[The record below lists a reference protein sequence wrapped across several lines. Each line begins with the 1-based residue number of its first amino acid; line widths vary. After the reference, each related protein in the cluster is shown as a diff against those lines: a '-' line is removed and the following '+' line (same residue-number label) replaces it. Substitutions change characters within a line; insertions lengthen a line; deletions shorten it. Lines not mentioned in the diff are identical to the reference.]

1 MGFIERIMSFATNAN
16 ASADATAGEEK
27 TSKANLRSPVEES
40 LLARLHQASDQSYDT
55 GEAQGDPAPLRL
67 HLRFIGTVQGVGFRW
82 TNQGIANQLSLAGW
96 VRNND
101 DGSVEMEIQGPPA
114 AIAAHLDAVHAYYHR
129 FNNRIWL
136 DEELECTPQADGNK
150 FEVRY

>member
-1 MGFIERIMSFATNAN
+1 MGFIERIMSL
-16 ASADATAGEEK
+16 ASSNGAEDPGKA
-27 TSKANLRSPVEES
+27 SKADLRSPVEDG
-40 LLARLHQASDQSYDT
+40 LLARLRQASDMSCDT
-55 GEAQGDPAPLRL
+55 GQAQSDPEPLRL

-82 TNQGIANQLSLAGW
+82 TNQGIANQLKLTGW

-114 AIAAHLDAVHAYYHR
+114 AIAAHLDAVHAYYRR

-136 DEELECTPQADGNK
+136 DEESTRTPLLSDNEFA
-150 FEVRY
+150 VRY

>member
-1 MGFIERIMSFATNAN
+1 MGFFERIMSFAAN
-16 ASADATAGEEK
+16 GGADDGEA
-27 TSKANLRSPVEES
+27 SKADLRSPVEED
-40 LLARLHQASDQSYDT
+40 LITRLHRASDESCDT
-55 GEAQGDPAPLRL
+55 GEAQSEPASRRL

-82 TNQGIANQLSLAGW
+82 TNQGIANQLNLTGW

-136 DEELECTPQADGNK
+136 DEERPLAAHADDKG

>member
-1 MGFIERIMSFATNAN
+1 MGLFDRIMSFTAN
-16 ASADATAGEEK
+16 ASANDEG
-27 TSKANLRSPVEES
+27 TSKADSRSPVEEN
-40 LLARLHQASDQSYDT
+40 LLARLRRASDESCDT
-55 GEAQGDPAPLRL
+55 GEAQSDPASLRL

-82 TNQGIANQLSLAGW
+82 TNQGIANQLNLSGW

-114 AIAAHLDAVHAYYHR
+114 AIAAHLDAVHTYYRR

-136 DEELECTPQADGNK
+136 DEERSCAPQACDGE

>member
-1 MGFIERIMSFATNAN
+1 MGFIDRIMSFATQ
-16 ASADATAGEEK
+16 ADADDGDRVSRAD
-27 TSKANLRSPVEES
+27 LRSPVEED
-40 LLARLHQASDQSYDT
+40 LLTRLRRDSDISCDT
-55 GEAQGDPAPLRL
+55 GQAQRDPKQLRL

-82 TNQGIANQLSLAGW
+82 TNQGIANQLKLTGW
-96 VRNND
+96 VRNNS

-136 DEELECTPQADGNK
+136 DEERPCALHADGGG
-150 FEVRY
+150 FEVRYE

>member
-1 MGFIERIMSFATNAN
+1 MGLFDRIMSFGAN
-16 ASADATAGEEK
+16 TGSDDEG
-27 TSKANLRSPVEES
+27 TSKADLRSPVEED
-40 LLARLHQASDQSYDT
+40 LLIRLRRASDESCDT
-55 GEAQGDPAPLRL
+55 GEAQSEPASLRL

-82 TNQGIANQLSLAGW
+82 TNQGIANQLNLTGW
-96 VRNND
+96 VRNNG
-101 DGSVEMEIQGPPA
+101 DGSVEMEIQGPPV

-136 DEELECTPQADGNK
+136 DEERFCSLRSCDRE